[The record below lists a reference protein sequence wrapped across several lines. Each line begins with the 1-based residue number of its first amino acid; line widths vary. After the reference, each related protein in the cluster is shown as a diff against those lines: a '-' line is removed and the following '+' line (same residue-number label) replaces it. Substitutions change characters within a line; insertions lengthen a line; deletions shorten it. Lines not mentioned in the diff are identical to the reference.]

1 MYIGKCP
8 ADLHPE
14 QLNNIRNEKKK
25 KTPINEKPIK
35 N

>member
-1 MYIGKCP
+1 MYIGECP

-14 QLNNIRNEKKK
+14 QLNNIRYEKK
-25 KTPINEKPIK
+25 KTPTNEKPIK